1 LWKIFST
8 EQFMNYNI
16 AETLPRI
23 AKTHPDRIG
32 LICRAGMHWRSWSF
46 KELDQLADSFAYTLK
61 DMGVNRGNRTM
72 LMVRPSVEFITLT
85 FALFKIGAI
94 IILIDPGMG
103 YRNLLKCIS
112 SVSPEIFIGIRRAHL
127 FRHVFPDAFKT
138 VRTSVYVGPSL
149 GLLGQSHSAAT
160 ARKSRMYGTPFQAAD
175 MQPDDPAA
183 ILFTTGSTGPPK
195 GVLYEHA
202 IFQAQLQLIREHY
215 TIGPDDIDQ
224 PAFPL
229 FALFSTGLGA
239 CSVIPEMNPAKPA
252 RVNAKKFV
260 HTIRKNKV
268 TYSFG
273 SPAIWN
279 VVSRYCLEH
288 DITMP
293 TVRKILMAGAP
304 VPGELLQRTLAVLSP
319 DAEIHTPYGATESL
333 PVASITARE
342 VLAETWDKTRKG
354 QGICVGRPLPGIE
367 IRIIKISDKPVEK
380 WLDSL
385 QLPAHEVGEIIV
397 RGPVVTRAYDNNT
410 PENRLAKIK
419 DNNGFW
425 HRMGDLGYFDD
436 DSRLW
441 FCGRKGQRVVARN
454 STLFT
459 VCCEAIFNEHP
470 AVFRSALVGV
480 GSMGDQKPVLI
491 VEVHGKRLK
500 GKALYAELQQLA
512 LQNELTRQIEHFL
525 VHPGFPVDIRHNA
538 KIFREELALW
548 AADRLKKEIHTA

>member
-1 LWKIFST
+1 
-8 EQFMNYNI
+8 MNYNI

-23 AKTHPDRIG
+23 ATTHPDRIG
-32 LICRAGMHWRSWSF
+32 LICKAGMYWRSWTF
-46 KELDQLADSFAYTLK
+46 KELNQLADSLAYTLE
-61 DMGVNRGNRTM
+61 DIGVSRGDRVM
-72 LMVRPSVEFITLT
+72 LMVKPSVEFITLT

-103 YRNLLKCIS
+103 YKNLLKCIS
-112 SVSPEIFIGIRRAHL
+112 SVRPEIFIGIRRAHL
-127 FRHVFPDAFKT
+127 LRHVFPDAFKT
-138 VRTSVYVGPSL
+138 VRTSVNVGPSL
-149 GLLGQSHSAAT
+149 GLLGQSLSAAT
-160 ARKSRMYGTPFQAAD
+160 ARKSGLYGTPFQAAE

-195 GVLYEHA
+195 GVRYEHA
-202 IFQAQLQLIREHY
+202 TFQAQLHLIREYY

-252 RVNAKKFV
+252 KVNAKKFV
-260 HTIRKNKV
+260 QTIRKNKV

-279 VVSRYCLEH
+279 AVSRYCLEH
-288 DITMP
+288 DLTMP
-293 TVRKILMAGAP
+293 SVRKILMAGAP

-354 QGICVGRPLPGIE
+354 RGICVGRPLPGIE
-367 IRIIKISDKPVEK
+367 IRIIKITDKPVEK

-397 RGPVVTRAYDNNT
+397 RGPVVTRAYDNNAL
-410 PENRLAKIK
+410 ENRLAKIK

-441 FCGRKGQRVVARN
+441 FCGRKGQRVVTQ
-454 STLFT
+454 STTLFT

-470 AVFRSALVGV
+470 EVFRSALVGV
-480 GSMGDQKPVLI
+480 GPQGGQEPVLI
-491 VEVHGKRLK
+491 IEMHEKRRKRQTLF
-500 GKALYAELQQLA
+500 AELRQLA
-512 LQNELTRQIEHFL
+512 LQNEITRSIEHFL

-538 KIFREELALW
+538 KIFREKLSLW
-548 AADRLKKEIHTA
+548 ATDRLTKELQTT